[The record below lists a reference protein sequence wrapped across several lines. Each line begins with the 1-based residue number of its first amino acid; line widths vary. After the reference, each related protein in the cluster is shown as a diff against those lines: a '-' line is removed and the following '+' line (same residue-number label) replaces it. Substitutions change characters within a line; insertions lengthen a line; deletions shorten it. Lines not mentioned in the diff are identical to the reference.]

1 MAEDERLEART
12 RRFDAVADRV
22 VPYFGL
28 VLGTVITP
36 VVFPADARFWLVA
49 GPLAAASAAWSWWF
63 TRPRRRPPDPTARP
77 PGAPA
82 GDSLATRHG
91 GLYIAGLLVLM
102 ALLVFASPFYGFQAF
117 AGYVHSVTYL
127 RRAWAVA
134 GVVGTAVLTSY
145 AQLGGAWNPLTTAEL
160 GGLVGLTVINTI
172 VGGGFTYFGY
182 FTTQQSERRRQ
193 VIAELNEANRRLA
206 ESLAENA
213 ALHARLMEQAREAG
227 VLDERARL
235 AREIHD
241 TIAQGLAG
249 VVAQL
254 EAADAAEGDPVLRQ
268 RHLDAARALARESLA
283 EARRSVQAL
292 TPARLVDARLP
303 EAIAD
308 MATAW
313 AQTTQA
319 TVHVETT
326 GDVRALLPELEVT
339 LFRVA
344 QEALTNVGKHAGAT
358 TVWLTLTYMED
369 VVVLDVR
376 DDGVGFDPGA
386 RPGPTAGAG
395 YGLST
400 MEQRVLRVSGTFTVE
415 SAPGEGTAVSAS
427 VPAIPA
433 EAGAASDPARADRTV
448 IDAADPDRTDADP
461 DRTDMGASPD
471 RTAVDSRLARTGTA
485 VAKDRGVR

>member
-1 MAEDERLEART
+1 
-12 RRFDAVADRV
+12 
-22 VPYFGL
+22 
-28 VLGTVITP
+28 
-36 VVFPADARFWLVA
+36 
-49 GPLAAASAAWSWWF
+49 
-63 TRPRRRPPDPTARP
+63 
-77 PGAPA
+77 
-82 GDSLATRHG
+82 
-91 GLYIAGLLVLM
+91 
-102 ALLVFASPFYGFQAF
+102 
-117 AGYVHSVTYL
+117 
-127 RRAWAVA
+127 
-134 GVVGTAVLTSY
+134 
-145 AQLGGAWNPLTTAEL
+145 
-160 GGLVGLTVINTI
+160 
-172 VGGGFTYFGY
+172 
-182 FTTQQSERRRQ
+182 
-193 VIAELNEANRRLA
+193 
-206 ESLAENA
+206 
-213 ALHARLMEQAREAG
+213 
-227 VLDERARL
+227 
-235 AREIHD
+235 
-241 TIAQGLAG
+241 